1 MSDMLNSCVNSIR
14 WDQAGR
20 IDQFT
25 ICSTTLYKQINVH
38 MYIEYIET
46 PINKKPIMKI
56 MVENSNTQRFVNG
69 FQLDTSMK
77 KAFIEKLFKI
87 QKYRDM
93 HLLKF
98 DIHLK

>member
-38 MYIEYIET
+38 MYIKT
-46 PINKKPIMKI
+46 PINKKLIMKI
-56 MVENSNTQRFVNG
+56 MVENSNTQRIVNG

-87 QKYRDM
+87 QKYRENNL
-93 HLLKF
+93 HSE
-98 DIHLK
+98 

>member
-1 MSDMLNSCVNSIR
+1 
-14 WDQAGR
+14 
-20 IDQFT
+20 
-25 ICSTTLYKQINVH
+25 
-38 MYIEYIET
+38 
-46 PINKKPIMKI
+46 MKI